1 MIEYVVF
8 FVFLILQG
16 APKPL
21 TFEHKFDT
29 LDECLFEVREILKR
43 PPNDVTTK
51 GGVLQAGCAIKMEPA
66 VKGEATDGKL
76 P

>member
-1 MIEYVVF
+1 V
-8 FVFLILQG
+8 
-16 APKPL
+16 
-21 TFEHKFDT
+21 
-29 LDECLFEVREILKR
+29 DEGLLEVREILKR